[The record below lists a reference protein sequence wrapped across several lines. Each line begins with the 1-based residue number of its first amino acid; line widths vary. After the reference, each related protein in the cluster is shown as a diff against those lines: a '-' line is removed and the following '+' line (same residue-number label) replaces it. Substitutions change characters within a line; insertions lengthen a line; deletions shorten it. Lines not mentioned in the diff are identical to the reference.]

1 MVRSSQGSF
10 NKYSRKDN
18 IYRVRGL
25 ITDNKEDSEEVTV
38 ELTSLLSQEL
48 QEDSEGFLKF
58 SSYYSHYKAGLGIS
72 GLIIFIT
79 AFLGLLF
86 LAATGSII
94 FFKQLSEANDDKG
107 RYKILRNIGVTN
119 KEIKNSISKQI
130 FVVFALPLVIGI
142 MHSLVAS
149 TLLSRFLR
157 INLTLP
163 IIITISA
170 YTLIYMIYY
179 FLTVNSYH
187 KIVTINN

>member
-79 AFLGLLF
+79 AFLGLL
-86 LAATGSII
+86 